1 MDTHNKYVNFIKNIP
16 VPLYCR
22 IVKRQEDIEYRVEY
36 ISKGMGKVLQLEEG
50 ICDKNILD
58 VLPVFK
64 SKKYFKE
71 LFSNEVD
78 CIKRY
83 IPKYLKTG

>member
-1 MDTHNKYVNFIKNIP
+1 
-16 VPLYCR
+16 
-22 IVKRQEDIEYRVEY
+22 
-36 ISKGMGKVLQLEEG
+36 MGKVLQLEEG

-78 CIKRY
+78 CIKGTFRH
-83 IPKYLKTG
+83 LKTG

>member
-1 MDTHNKYVNFIKNIP
+1 
-16 VPLYCR
+16 
-22 IVKRQEDIEYRVEY
+22 

-83 IPKYLKTG
+83 IPTLKNWINIKKQIIGDSYIILYFGKIVFDYRQIIDSFDKK

>member
-1 MDTHNKYVNFIKNIP
+1 MDIHNKYVNFIKNIP
-16 VPLYCR
+16 VPFLYCR

-78 CIKRY
+78 CIKVHSD
-83 IPKYLKTG
+83 T